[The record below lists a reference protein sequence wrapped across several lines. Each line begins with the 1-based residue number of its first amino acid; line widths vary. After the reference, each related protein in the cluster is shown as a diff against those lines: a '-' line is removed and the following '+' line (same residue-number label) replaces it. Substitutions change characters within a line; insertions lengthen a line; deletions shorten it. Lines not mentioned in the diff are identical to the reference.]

1 MNASTQFNGSVMKSL
16 DKSSE
21 LNSQRVARQQQVMH
35 AKGYAAVCADQS
47 SALPIYAS
55 SIAEHEQKLHLQ
67 LVS

>member
-1 MNASTQFNGSVMKSL
+1 MVL
-16 DKSSE
+16 SSE
-21 LNSQRVARQQQVMH
+21 ITRYKQNMKFIQRVTRQQQVMH

-55 SIAEHEQKLHLQ
+55 SIAEHKQKLHLQ